1 LIVPTPHDLPI
12 ILRTI
17 LAGYALPVRGDHGL
31 IHWARVCETGARLAD
46 ATGADAEVVMLFA
59 LFHDARRVN
68 EFDDDDHGLRG
79 GEFARSLRGTLVH
92 LDDARYDL
100 LFEACR
106 LHTDGHITEEPTLA
120 ACWDADRLD
129 LGRVGITPDP
139 ARLCS
144 DAARGLRE
152 WAHARA
158 VDGHVPHA
166 VLERW
171 GATPVAPPIAPPVTP
186 PSPDPARTARAAG
199 DPSRHTSRPDP

>member
-1 LIVPTPHDLPI
+1 MHDLPA
-12 ILRTI
+12 ILRSI

-31 IHWARVCETGARLAD
+31 IHWARVYETGARLAD
-46 ATGADAEVVMLFA
+46 ATGADPEVVTLFA

-79 GEFARSLRGTLVH
+79 GELARSLRGTLVH
-92 LDDARYDL
+92 LDDARFDL

-106 LHTDGHITEEPTLA
+106 LHTDGHLDGDPTMLA
-120 ACWDADRLD
+120 CGDADRLD

-139 ARLCS
+139 ARLCT

-158 VDGHVPHA
+158 LKGHTPRA
-166 VLERW
+166 VLEAW
-171 GATPVAPPIAPPVTP
+171 GVPAAASPGSPR
-186 PSPDPARTARAAG
+186 SPDSA
-199 DPSRHTSRPDP
+199 

>member
-1 LIVPTPHDLPI
+1 MTVPAPHDLPAT
-12 ILRTI
+12 LRAI
-17 LAGYALPVRGDHGL
+17 LAGYALPVHGDHGL
-31 IHWARVCETGARLAD
+31 VHWARVSETGARLAD
-46 ATGADAEVVMLFA
+46 ATGADPEVVMLFA

-79 GEFARSLRGTLVH
+79 GEFARSLRGTLVY
-92 LDDARYDL
+92 LDDARFDL

-158 VDGHVPHA
+158 ADGDVPHA
-166 VLERW
+166 VMERW
-171 GATPVAPPIAPPVTP
+171 GATSLTPPVTP
-186 PSPDPARTARAAG
+186 PSPDPARTGRAAG
-199 DPSRHTSRPDP
+199 DPSRQASLPEP